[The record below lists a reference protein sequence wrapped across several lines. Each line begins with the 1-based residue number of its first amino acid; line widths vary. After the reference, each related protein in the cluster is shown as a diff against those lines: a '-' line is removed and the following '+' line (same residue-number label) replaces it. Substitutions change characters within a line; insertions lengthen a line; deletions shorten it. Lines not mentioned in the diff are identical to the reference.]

1 MKKSTIEKRTK
12 KHLEELYNMDD
23 RLADIKAKMS
33 LDQPISKKPTEI
45 TFKKQKFLI
54 ATILLGILL
63 IGTSSVT
70 TYALTKKNNDSSHIQ
85 IAPAEEYM
93 QEAITYLAET
103 LDTYE
108 DTPVSSFYI
117 SKTYILNIYRGSQF
131 KTNEPKTCYVYQ
143 IYGLTDI
150 YDSKITLQFQNKE
163 QDQKIVE
170 KQSYEKSVI
179 GLIND
184 ETFAIQQKYLLA
196 TIYINGKYYDTIQLI
211 L

>member
-1 MKKSTIEKRTK
+1 MLPTK
-12 KHLEELYNMDD
+12 YHNE
-23 RLADIKAKMS
+23 R
-33 LDQPISKKPTEI
+33 
-45 TFKKQKFLI
+45 
-54 ATILLGILL
+54 
-63 IGTSSVT
+63 SV
-70 TYALTKKNNDSSHIQ
+70 
-85 IAPAEEYM
+85 
-93 QEAITYLAET
+93 
-103 LDTYE
+103 
-108 DTPVSSFYI
+108 
-117 SKTYILNIYRGSQF
+117 